1 MSNPIAEM
9 LADLKE
15 QEVLELVDQSIEK
28 GDDPMEILA
37 AARAGMQIVGDR
49 FADGKYFIP
58 DLIFSGEIL
67 KGIANKVEPLL
78 KKSGPV
84 EKKGK
89 IVFGTVAGDIHD
101 IGKDIVSFM
110 LDISGYEVYDLG
122 IDVPVQSFVDKIK
135 ETGATIVGLS
145 GFLTLAFDAM
155 KETVAAI
162 TEAGMRDNVKIMIG
176 GGQIDEQVC
185 KHTGAD
191 AYGKDAMEA
200 VKLADQWTAA

>member
-1 MSNPIAEM
+1 MSDKLAEL

-15 QEVLELVDQSIEK
+15 NEVTELVEKSIAD
-28 GDDPMEILA
+28 GIDPMEILSS
-37 AARAGMQIVGDR
+37 ARSGMQIVGDR
-49 FADGKYFIP
+49 FADGTYFIP

-67 KGIANKVEPLL
+67 KSIAEKIEPLL
-78 KKSGPV
+78 KASGPTQ
-84 EKKGK
+84 KKGV

-110 LDISGYEVYDLG
+110 LDISGYEVHDLG
-122 IDVPVQSFVDKIK
+122 IDVPVQTFVDKIK

-155 KETVAAI
+155 KETIDAI
-162 TEAGMRDNVKIMIG
+162 TAAGLRDSVKIMIG

-191 AYGKDAMEA
+191 AYGRDAMEA
-200 VKLADQWTAA
+200 VKLADQWANA